1 MQQFSLRKEA
11 KQYIKNNRHG
21 DLKTRRF
28 RNHVI
33 SKLTQDVY
41 IIKNTPNEWLSF
53 NNDHL
58 KQLANH
64 WRKQKIKP
72 ATMLNHL
79 TVIRKFLNDIG
90 NKQTTLT
97 NRQLGIVR
105 NFRKKKK
112 IPVTQDF
119 WQQIED
125 PLIRIILV
133 LQVHFGLTYSEAI
146 RIKPNIHTQQ
156 NNLWLTREITF
167 NGQDRIVPY
176 RNEIQ
181 TSIIDSLKELTQ
193 GPYSLLQVY
202 GEQNLKARLRSSHN
216 QLKLPKSKSWRYLY
230 AKWLNQELSSA
241 LSQYKLNWVIMEELG
256 VKSRTSLWRYLNE
269 Q

>member
-1 MQQFSLRKEA
+1 MQQYSLRKEA
-11 KQYIKNNRHG
+11 KQYIKNNRQG
-21 DLKTRRF
+21 GLKTRRF

-33 SKLTQDVY
+33 LKLTQDVY
-41 IIKNTPNEWLSF
+41 TLKNTPNDWSSF

-58 KQLANH
+58 KQLTIL
-64 WRKQKIKP
+64 WRKKKIKP

-79 TVIRKFLNDIG
+79 TIIRKFLNDID

-97 NRQLGIVR
+97 NRQLNIVR

-112 IPVTQDF
+112 IQITQDF

-125 PLIRIILV
+125 PLTRIILA
-133 LQVHFGLTYSEAI
+133 LQVAFGLTYSEAI
-146 RIKPNIHTQQ
+146 RIKPDIHTQQ

-167 NGQDRIVPY
+167 NSQDRMVPY
-176 RNEIQ
+176 RKEIQ
-181 TSIIDSLKELTQ
+181 TDIVDLLKELTQ
-193 GPYSLLQVY
+193 GPYNLLQVY
-202 GEQNLKARLRSSHN
+202 GEQDIKTRLRSNLN
-216 QLKLPKSKSWRYLY
+216 QLQLPKSKSWRYLY
-230 AKWLNQELSSA
+230 AKWLNQELSTT
-241 LSQYKLNWVIMEELG
+241 LSQYKLNWIIKDEMG

>member
-1 MQQFSLRKEA
+1 MQQYSLRKEA
-11 KQYIKNNRHG
+11 RQYIKNNRHG
-21 DLKTRRF
+21 GFKTRRF

-41 IIKNTPNEWLSF
+41 IINNTPNDWLSF

-64 WRKQKIKP
+64 WHKQKIKP

-90 NKQTTLT
+90 NQQTTLT

-105 NFRKKKK
+105 KLKKNKK
-112 IPVTQDF
+112 IQVTQDF
-119 WQQIED
+119 WQTLKD
-125 PLIRIILV
+125 PLAQIILA
-133 LQVHFGLTYSEAI
+133 LQTHFGLTYSEAI

-156 NNLWLTREITF
+156 SNLWLTREITF
-167 NGQDRIVPY
+167 NSQDRMIPY
-176 RNEIQ
+176 RNDVQ

-193 GPYSLLQVY
+193 GPYSLLQIY
-202 GEQNLKARLRSSHN
+202 GEQDIKSRLRKNLN
-216 QLKLPKSKSWRYLY
+216 QPKLPQSKSWRYLY
-230 AKWLNQELSSA
+230 AKWLNQKLSST
-241 LSQYKLNWVIMEELG
+241 LSQYKLNWLIMDEMGL
-256 VKSRTSLWRYLNE
+256 KSRTSLWRYLNE